1 MPVLYH
7 YQLEL
12 ETCLETDTSDGVVA
26 GILTQCWVD
35 GWHPITFYSKS
46 MSGAEWNYEIYDK
59 EMLAII
65 CTLQEWYT
73 ELEGLQINE
82 HFQILTDH
90 QSLEYFMMTK
100 KLNARQARWVEFL
113 S

>member
-46 MSGAEWNYEIYDK
+46 MSGAE
-59 EMLAII
+59 
-65 CTLQEWYT
+65 
-73 ELEGLQINE
+73 
-82 HFQILTDH
+82 
-90 QSLEYFMMTK
+90 
-100 KLNARQARWVEFL
+100 
-113 S
+113 